1 MRHEVGF
8 LRPQSIDTAESNASL
23 WMYLLNLL
31 VCFKSKKQVSY
42 EKPKLV
48 GLVLFVS
55 NQAWSHISWQNIHKK
70 RNGRATQASKGCSD
84 VNYRMSKN
92 ELNIKRFPW
101 DETWLQGEAACVLS
115 TRVTWKV

>member
-70 RNGRATQASKGCSD
+70 EMAEPSK
-84 VNYRMSKN
+84 
-92 ELNIKRFPW
+92 
-101 DETWLQGEAACVLS
+101 LQKAAQMW
-115 TRVTWKV
+115 TIEWAKMN